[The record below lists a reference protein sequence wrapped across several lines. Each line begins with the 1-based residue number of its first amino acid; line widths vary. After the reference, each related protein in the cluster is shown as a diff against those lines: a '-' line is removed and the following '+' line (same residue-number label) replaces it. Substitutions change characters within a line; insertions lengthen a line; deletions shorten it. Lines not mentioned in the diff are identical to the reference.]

1 MPACGQGGA
10 GDQSI
15 VARQFINNFISLS
28 HKEPNSACPCAE
40 CARRCQPSRG
50 NLFEEETMANH
61 SKERTQAEAQLKKTQ
76 KAQRPPK
83 DRRLCPNMWPLVM
96 PFVQRR
102 HGQENFDLSFPK
114 ISSGADSRREAESSH
129 HPSRCLQSCTR
140 SECSSPTC
148 SSRGACLRPRT
159 CFSVINSASHKE
171 NQQWGASRIHG
182 ELLMLGFEVA
192 QSTVSK
198 YMVQDGAAVAKL
210 EDIPA
215 KPRAGESPPLI
226 SVWFRP

>member
-1 MPACGQGGA
+1 VPACGQGGA

-140 SECSSPTC
+140 SECSSPTR
-148 SSRGACLRPRT
+148 SSRGAGLRPRT
-159 CFSVINSASHKE
+159 CFSVINSAS
-171 NQQWGASRIHG
+171 
-182 ELLMLGFEVA
+182 L
-192 QSTVSK
+192 
-198 YMVQDGAAVAKL
+198 
-210 EDIPA
+210 
-215 KPRAGESPPLI
+215 
-226 SVWFRP
+226 

>member
-1 MPACGQGGA
+1 
-10 GDQSI
+10 
-15 VARQFINNFISLS
+15 
-28 HKEPNSACPCAE
+28 
-40 CARRCQPSRG
+40 
-50 NLFEEETMANH
+50 MANH

-140 SECSSPTC
+140 SERSSPTQ
-148 SSRGACLRPRT
+148 SSRSAGRYERPR
-159 CFSVINSASHKE
+159 CRRA
-171 NQQWGASRIHG
+171 A
-182 ELLMLGFEVA
+182 ELSLARMATACGFTA
-192 QSTVSK
+192 
-198 YMVQDGAAVAKL
+198 VQ
-210 EDIPA
+210 EMT
-215 KPRAGESPPLI
+215 
-226 SVWFRP
+226 

>member
-1 MPACGQGGA
+1 VPACGQGGA

-50 NLFEEETMANH
+50 NLFEAETMASALRLKPSSKRRKRH
-61 SKERTQAEAQLKKTQ
+61 SGPR
-76 KAQRPPK
+76 K

-192 QSTVSK
+192 QSTVSN
-198 YMVQDGAAVAKL
+198 YIVRGFARLV
-210 EDIPA
+210 
-215 KPRAGESPPLI
+215 
-226 SVWFRP
+226 